1 MASARNATLDKIR
14 AMPAAT
20 NHPVFLQ
27 PADTNAKLWRYM
39 DFTKYL
45 WLLESSA
52 LYFSRIELLGD
63 PFEGTTTAARNQA
76 VLDMLERAPGSEYK
90 QKEWIEHNA
99 RFRQQVRRGLFVNCW
114 HMSTHESEA
123 MWRLYAKTDE
133 SIAIQTTYTRLVDA
147 FDEAVLVG
155 AVRYVD
161 YEEAV
166 FPMSHDALWP
176 AVHKR
181 KSFEHERE
189 IRAIKLAM
197 DEGSEPLGHSVSV
210 DLPNLVERVHVSPN
224 SPHWYFPL
232 VEKLTRRFDYEFPIT
247 KSRLSEQ
254 PVY

>member
-1 MASARNATLDKIR
+1 LDKIR

-20 NHPVFLQ
+20 NHPAFLQ
-27 PADTNAKLWRYM
+27 PADPNAKVWRYM

-45 WLLESSA
+45 SLLESSA
-52 LYFSRIELLGD
+52 LYFSRIDLLGD
-63 PFEGTTTAARNQA
+63 PFEGTTTAASNRA
-76 VLDMLERAPGSEYK
+76 FFDRLEWAPGSEQK

-99 RFRQQVRRGLFVNCW
+99 RLRQQLRRRLFVNCW

-123 MWRLYAKTDE
+123 MWRLYSNTDE
-133 SIAIQTTYTRLVDA
+133 SIAIQATYQRLVDA
-147 FDEAVLVG
+147 FDESVLVG
-155 AVRYVD
+155 AVRYID
-161 YEEAV
+161 FEETV
-166 FPMSHDALWP
+166 LPMSNDALWP

-197 DEGSEPLGHSVSV
+197 DEGSEPLGHSVPV
-210 DLPNLVERVHVSPN
+210 DLRNLVERVYVSPN

-232 VEKLTRRFDYEFPIT
+232 VEKLTRRFGYEFPIT